1 MTLPQLAEPT
11 EFGRLY
17 RRPTTPMDLMP
28 KTDVALQQN
37 LLMPSVTNIID
48 VLSKPFLQT
57 WYASEAAKAAIEVS
71 KSHPGLM
78 AQRPFDAIKWLKSA
92 AERKAQAAASLGDE
106 VHNAVE
112 ALAKGEAVTV
122 SETAQPY
129 IDGWHQFVK
138 DFSPEF
144 LHLEA
149 TCYGMVD
156 SPRGPLAYAGTADF
170 ICRIN
175 GQVVVGDYKSGKSIH
190 TEAALQLSALAHATE
205 ITNEDHTDLEA
216 MPHVDGGV
224 VLHLTPTGYVLYPV
238 DTNAPW
244 EVFCDLRGLW
254 NFHKQN
260 LASRKPL
267 FVGKAVK
274 TPEGVSFGGAA

>member
-11 EFGRLY
+11 DFGRLY

-28 KTDVALQQN
+28 KTEVALAQN

-57 WYASEAAKAAIEVS
+57 WYASEAAKAAVEVS
-71 KSHPGLM
+71 KTHPGLILKK
-78 AQRPFDAIKWLKSA
+78 PYDAIRWLKAA

-106 VHNAVE
+106 VHNACE
-112 ALAKGEAVTV
+112 ALAMGQEVTV
-122 SETAQPY
+122 SEMAQPY
-129 IDGWHQFVK
+129 IDGWHQFVA

-156 SPRGPLAYAGTADF
+156 SDNGPLAYAGTADF

-190 TEAALQLSALAHATE
+190 TEAALQLSALAHADE
-205 ITNEDHTDLEA
+205 ITNADHTGLDP
-216 MPHVDGGV
+216 MPKIDGGV

-238 DTNAPW
+238 DTNEPW
-244 EVFCDLRGLW
+244 DVFCGLRRLW
-254 NFHKQN
+254 NFHKKN
-260 LASRKPL
+260 LAARKPL
-267 FVGKAVK
+267 FVGKQVTSPADL
-274 TPEGVSFGGAA
+274 TFGGAA